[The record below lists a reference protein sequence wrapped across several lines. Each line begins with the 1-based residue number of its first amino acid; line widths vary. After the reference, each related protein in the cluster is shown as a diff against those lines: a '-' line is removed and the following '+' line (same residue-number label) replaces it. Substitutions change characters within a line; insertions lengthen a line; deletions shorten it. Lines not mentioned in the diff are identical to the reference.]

1 MTEAWFD
8 DLSDED
14 SKFYEESV
22 ERIKKGVEQ
31 GMGFEQ
37 AASLVEFKRP
47 EMKSSVLDDALKVIL
62 AEKHFVGQ
70 ASIDDLAKTLRL
82 PQARLM
88 KARKEM
94 IEAVTQAAI
103 EKYKSE
109 MGGPSGS
116 A

>member
-1 MTEAWFD
+1 MSEAWYD
-8 DLSDED
+8 DMNEED

-37 AASLVEFKRP
+37 AASLVEFRKP
-47 EMKSSVLDDALKVIL
+47 EMKPSILDDALKVII

-70 ASIDDLAKTLRL
+70 TSIDELSKTLKM

-88 KARKEM
+88 QARKEM

-103 EKYKSE
+103 DKYKSE
-109 MGGPSGS
+109 TGPIGS